1 MTTIHLDELELL
13 YHTAER
19 ESSPQEASATFLE
32 HSAQI
37 IKSSKKHFSFPKLAN
52 IARFSEL
59 KTLMILFAIVF
70 SAFFFFTNAQLVF
83 ATLSDTFSAEPS
95 STPALIQLES
105 EHHSAQTQE
114 VQQEKLAA
122 LEEKFAQIQQQQR
135 SEKDLAVSLQS
146 FLDQKQET
154 HTLNFNTLPPT
165 NRLIIPDLNI
175 NVPLVDVPVKGGD
188 DFAEGNFD
196 EELMQGVVKYP
207 TTATP
212 GAQGNSL
219 LFGHSSTER
228 WKKNPYGIVFR
239 NLPKLQSGQQF
250 QIVWDGQ
257 LTTYEMVER
266 KVVLPKEVADYY
278 HEFQDKGESFVT
290 LMGCYPIGSDAKRMM
305 VVAKK
310 VN

>member
-95 STPALIQLES
+95 STPELIQLES

-175 NVPLVDVPVKGGD
+175 NVPLIDVP
-188 DFAEGNFD
+188 
-196 EELMQGVVKYP
+196 
-207 TTATP
+207 
-212 GAQGNSL
+212 
-219 LFGHSSTER
+219 
-228 WKKNPYGIVFR
+228 
-239 NLPKLQSGQQF
+239 
-250 QIVWDGQ
+250 
-257 LTTYEMVER
+257 
-266 KVVLPKEVADYY
+266 
-278 HEFQDKGESFVT
+278 
-290 LMGCYPIGSDAKRMM
+290 AK
-305 VVAKK
+305 
-310 VN
+310 